1 MKLFMWESI
10 FYSWLISLKVWGWVM
25 QAGIHKIS
33 KASFNIY
40 FNDEEFALQQQAH
53 LDSFIK
59 KRLCPIME
67 DIFDKHSA
75 NGKIFRIDQIEV
87 DLGNI
92 DACSYQIRM
101 EELFRERLE
110 AALKEKLGGIFSGRT
125 EDGNVITAF
134 QSEVEFA
141 EYFLIY
147 GVLPWTGDNRGG
159 FNLDDVVF
167 KALMFGNKKFISFL
181 KKNMLVQD
189 IRRRMVRQFSEKTIE
204 KVLTLLFPS
213 EKSRLVFIEA
223 LCLILRDNFFQ
234 AKGVAAPQIMIWD
247 LAFDFMCGMENAGKI
262 DEALFLTLIAEQLAS
277 HLDIKASDIY
287 EVLIRKLNVKDA
299 DVKGRRRFGG
309 LRLQKEAENVSQT
322 LVSALLN
329 AIEFGITTDFNCTWK
344 KIVTEF
350 PEIVR
355 RTILSLGKKSTVRRK
370 IIDLFTE
377 QQIQELVT
385 IIEPEE
391 SGFVESFTN
400 NVSALPKD
408 KTILKFDLGR
418 YRKQVWE
425 FVLAYLIVEH
435 DGKFNKK
442 EFVKSVIKSISD
454 HYNLRYTDLL
464 AALKKTFGL
473 LADSYFKSGVL
484 DILLEFETETQTNL
498 DAQAQLKKKIL
509 PEDAQF
515 FKAQDSLEIL
525 SRYLVTDVGPGQ
537 YNSTLEQIIL
547 NELLFLK
554 EKRPDYIVR
563 LFKDLQV
570 KPLRCHAFAEK
581 FSENLIIGLIRIF
594 FLIVYGTDEIRF
606 KKFVDAVKK
615 SSKKAGD
622 RKTYYSQI
630 LKNMLEGFDIDLEQA
645 VIKSHVTKKSAIVA
659 AKTSEISGPVI
670 EDHQKKY
677 IEYKNEA
684 LPFSVRDAEKIV
696 NNLLRKKSSV
706 SAHEIYEFKRA
717 FEFMFKQNP
726 ERVYHLFNENLYSKD
741 FSEKLTKIL
750 PQRLLLRVLYLF
762 IPKEFQTVT
771 KYTDILINAV
781 YINSSITSDPYL
793 YKDFFQFVFDFARN
807 NVPGPLNKRKFV
819 KEFVVF
825 LYKNSEHTD
834 DTDFFSIV
842 AKGVDAG
849 IRFFDSADSAFVM
862 DIISGMNKKKESSMD
877 IFVKQYE
884 SADSG
889 ESLDSSTEKVHVEHT
904 PCTEE
909 IWVMN
914 AGLTI
919 AAPYLPQLF
928 SRLHLTGK
936 TGFKS
941 GADAQRGVHL
951 LQYMLNESSHSPEY
965 QLILN
970 KLLCGVKPGKPVI
983 AGVIITEEEKK
994 IINGLITGMIQ
1005 NWKILGKTS
1014 VKGFRESF
1022 FMREGKLVLNDDHWE
1037 LYVEPKPFDMLL
1049 DRIPWSFSYIKYSW
1063 MDKVVNVNWR

>member
-1 MKLFMWESI
+1 
-10 FYSWLISLKVWGWVM
+10 M
-25 QAGIHKIS
+25 QAGTHKIS

-125 EDGNVITAF
+125 EDGNVITVF
-134 QSEVEFA
+134 QSEVAFA

-563 LFKDLQV
+563 LFKNLQV
-570 KPLRCHAFAEK
+570 RPLKWHTFAEK
-581 FSENLIIGLIRIF
+581 ISENLIIELIRIF
-594 FLIVYGTDEIRF
+594 FLIVSGTDEIRF
-606 KKFVDAVKK
+606 EKFADAVKK

-622 RKTYYSQI
+622 RKIYYAQI
-630 LKNMLEGFDIDLEQA
+630 FKNVLEGFEIDLEQA
-645 VIKSHVTKKSAIVA
+645 VIKSHVKKKSAIVA
-659 AKTSEISGPVI
+659 TKTSETYRPVI
-670 EDHQKKY
+670 EDHRIKQ
-677 IEYKNEA
+677 IKNKDDA
-684 LPFSVRDAEKIV
+684 LPFSVRDAEKII
-696 NNLLRKKSSV
+696 NTLLRKKSSAT
-706 SAHEIYEFKRA
+706 AHEIYEFEKA
-717 FEFMFKQNP
+717 VELMFQKNS
-726 ERVYHLFNENLYSKD
+726 ERVHHLFSENFYSKD
-741 FSEKLTKIL
+741 FSEKLIRIL

-762 IPKEFQTVT
+762 IPKEFQTIK
-771 KYTDILINAV
+771 KYTDLLINAV
-781 YINSSITSDPYL
+781 CMNSSIIRDPYFD
-793 YKDFFQFVFDFARN
+793 KNIFGFIFDFLREN
-807 NVPGPLNKRKFV
+807 GSGSLNKKKFV
-819 KEFVVF
+819 KEFIVF
-825 LYKNSEHTD
+825 LYEHSEHTD
-834 DTDFFSIV
+834 KTELFSIV
-842 AKGVDAG
+842 AQGVNAG
-849 IRFFDSADSAFVM
+849 IRFFDSADSAFVL
-862 DIISGMNKKKESSMD
+862 DIISGMNKEKNSSTG
-877 IFVKQYE
+877 IFVKQSE

-889 ESLDSSTEKVHVEHT
+889 ENLKWPAKKVYIEHT
-904 PCTEE
+904 HYTEE

-919 AAPYLPQLF
+919 AAPYMPQLF
-928 SRLHLTGK
+928 SRLHLTEK
-936 TGFKS
+936 IGFKS
-941 GADAQRGVHL
+941 SEDAQRGVHL
-951 LQYMLNESSHSPEY
+951 LQYLVNESSHSPEY
-965 QLILN
+965 QLVLN

-994 IINGLITGMIQ
+994 IINGLIAGMIQ
-1005 NWKILGKTS
+1005 NWESLGKTS
-1014 VKGFRESF
+1014 AKGFRESF

-1037 LYVEPKPFDMLL
+1037 LYVESKPFDMLL
-1049 DRIPWSFSYIKYSW
+1049 DRIPWSFSTIKYSW
-1063 MDKVVNVNWR
+1063 MDRMIHINWR